1 VTDIVGRVRD
11 APHDGDAPRIDTDSL
26 INRLRSMIDFIEA
39 VDGHLPDERLVG
51 AHTLIERAGTRL
63 ALSGDHTVVALVG
76 ATASGKSSLFNRL
89 ARLDVSPV
97 GVRRPTTGIAYAC
110 VWGPMA
116 GAADLLDWVGVLP
129 RHRFVRE
136 SKLDGE
142 DEAALRG
149 LVLLDLPGLDSV
161 EHRYRVEVDR
171 LLSLVDLMVWVVDP
185 QKYADRLVHQGYLR
199 ECQRHRDATV
209 VVLNHADRLSAAD
222 VRQVGADLRRL
233 LAADGLAGVPV
244 LVTSALYEEGVGALR
259 ATLETTVAQRQVML
273 HRLSGDVHRVV
284 GDLSDLVRPEES
296 AYGVRRS
303 RLRRLTDALA
313 ETAGVARIADATE
326 RAYRHRAAAATGWHL
341 IRGWWLVRRWRRLRP
356 DRPRRPHRTEG
367 SAGAETTGSDRHFPI
382 EATSLPAPRAADRS
396 AVALA
401 VRAVADQAS
410 AGMPAPWP
418 NAVTAAARS
427 RLTEVPDALDRA
439 VARIDPDLSRQ
450 PVWWGLVGAGQWLA
464 TAFAAVGLV
473 WLLVGLAAAA
483 LGFRPEYPEAGAVP
497 MPALMLVGGPLLG
510 FLASVLIK
518 PVIKVAAR
526 RARDRVANRLR
537 AAVADVGN
545 EYVVAPVNNVLAA
558 YEAAR
563 AAFTRAASAD

>member
-1 VTDIVGRVRD
+1 
-11 APHDGDAPRIDTDSL
+11 
-26 INRLRSMIDFIEA
+26 
-39 VDGHLPDERLVG
+39 
-51 AHTLIERAGTRL
+51 
-63 ALSGDHTVVALVG
+63 
-76 ATASGKSSLFNRL
+76 
-89 ARLDVSPV
+89 
-97 GVRRPTTGIAYAC
+97 
-110 VWGPMA
+110 
-116 GAADLLDWVGVLP
+116 
-129 RHRFVRE
+129 
-136 SKLDGE
+136 
-142 DEAALRG
+142 
-149 LVLLDLPGLDSV
+149 
-161 EHRYRVEVDR
+161 
-171 LLSLVDLMVWVVDP
+171 
-185 QKYADRLVHQGYLR
+185 
-199 ECQRHRDATV
+199 
-209 VVLNHADRLSAAD
+209 
-222 VRQVGADLRRL
+222 
-233 LAADGLAGVPV
+233 
-244 LVTSALYEEGVGALR
+244 
-259 ATLETTVAQRQVML
+259 
-273 HRLSGDVHRVV
+273 
-284 GDLSDLVRPEES
+284 
-296 AYGVRRS
+296 
-303 RLRRLTDALA
+303 
-313 ETAGVARIADATE
+313 
-326 RAYRHRAAAATGWHL
+326 
-341 IRGWWLVRRWRRLRP
+341 
-356 DRPRRPHRTEG
+356 
-367 SAGAETTGSDRHFPI
+367 
-382 EATSLPAPRAADRS
+382 
-396 AVALA
+396 VALA